1 MMKIFSE
8 ICTTLYVKT
17 LAAPRKNGTIEKASK
32 PSAKLNSENI
42 LSNLKERDNL
52 QELIADF
59 QRKFRE

>member
-1 MMKIFSE
+1 
-8 ICTTLYVKT
+8 
-17 LAAPRKNGTIEKASK
+17 LAAPRKNGTTEKASN

-42 LSNLKERDNL
+42 LSNLRERDNL